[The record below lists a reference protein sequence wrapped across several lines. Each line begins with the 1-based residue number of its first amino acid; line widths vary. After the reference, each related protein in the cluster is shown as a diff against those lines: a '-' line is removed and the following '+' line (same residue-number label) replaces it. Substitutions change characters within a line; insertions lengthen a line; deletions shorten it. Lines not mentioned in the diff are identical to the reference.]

1 MRRTQAPGGYVRA
14 LAAQRRFFKAF
25 IPILVAFFLLAPLLV
40 SLLPQAEVSIFVY
53 GVCWLTAAWLAIQR
67 RGLERRA
74 VKADKGALAEE
85 KVSQLLAPLKRQGW
99 KIEYNLMLPNRR
111 SDIDVFLV
119 SPQGKAFALEVKG
132 HSGRGVIVFDEQEQE
147 LKIRH
152 GSLLKSFPENKDF
165 LRQVTSSARAI
176 KEYQKLRWVEAV
188 IVFPNT
194 KVDIPTPD
202 RRVLNVYVVEG
213 NFLVTLLQ
221 QLAQPSS

>member
-1 MRRTQAPGGYVRA
+1 MRRTQAPGAYVRS
-14 LAAQRRFFKAF
+14 LAAKRRWFKKS
-25 IPILVAFFLLAPLLV
+25 IPILVVFFVLAPLLV
-40 SLLPQAEVSIFVY
+40 SLLPEAEVGIFVY
-53 GVCWLTAAWLAIQR
+53 GVCWLTAAWLIKQR
-67 RGLERRA
+67 IGLERRA

-99 KIEYNLMLPNRR
+99 KMKYNLMLPNRR
-111 SDIDVFLV
+111 SDIDVFLL

-165 LRQVTSSARAI
+165 LRQVRSNARAI
-176 KEYQKLRWVEAV
+176 KEYQNLRWVEAV

-213 NFLVTLLQ
+213 SFLVTLLHE
-221 QLAQPSS
+221 LAQSSR